1 MEFPEQ
7 LVYWITMIS
16 TVIDLVYENL
26 IILIFSKKK
35 KNALF
40 SSLNETNI
48 SYPQVMNSNLN
59 TSVILVI

>member
-35 KNALF
+35 KKCFVFLIEWDKHF
-40 SSLNETNI
+40 LPPGHEFKS
-48 SYPQVMNSNLN
+48 
-59 TSVILVI
+59 

>member
-48 SYPQVMNSNLN
+48 SYPRSWIQ
-59 TSVILVI
+59 ILTLQ

>member
-35 KNALF
+35 KKMLCF
-40 SSLNETNI
+40 PHWMRQTFPTPGHEFKS
-48 SYPQVMNSNLN
+48 
-59 TSVILVI
+59 

>member
-35 KNALF
+35 KMLCF
-40 SSLNETNI
+40 PHWMRQTFPTPGHEFKS
-48 SYPQVMNSNLN
+48 
-59 TSVILVI
+59 